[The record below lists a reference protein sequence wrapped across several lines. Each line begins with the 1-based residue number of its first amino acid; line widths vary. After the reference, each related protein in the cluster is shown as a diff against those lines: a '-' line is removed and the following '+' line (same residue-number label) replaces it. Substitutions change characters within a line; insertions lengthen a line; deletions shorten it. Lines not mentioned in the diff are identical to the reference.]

1 MTFPRFFLL
10 RQKLNYLKR
19 RLSNFIEFVRGKRR
33 KGVLLFFLFI
43 GFLSLVSFFWHAKP
57 QICFNKNCFQVELAA
72 TPQERAQG
80 LMYRNF
86 LAADAG
92 MLFVFQQEGEYP
104 FWMKNTKIPL
114 DMIWINKDRE
124 VVLVAKN
131 VRPCEA
137 DSCFNIMPDGDALY
151 VLEINAGLADN
162 IGIKQGDRFDF
173 EI

>member
-1 MTFPRFFLL
+1 
-10 RQKLNYLKR
+10 
-19 RLSNFIEFVRGKRR
+19 
-33 KGVLLFFLFI
+33 
-43 GFLSLVSFFWHAKP
+43 
-57 QICFNKNCFQVELAA
+57 
-72 TPQERAQG
+72 
-80 LMYRNF
+80 
-86 LAADAG
+86 

-124 VVLVAKN
+124 VVFVAKN

-151 VLEINAGLADN
+151 ALEINAGLADN